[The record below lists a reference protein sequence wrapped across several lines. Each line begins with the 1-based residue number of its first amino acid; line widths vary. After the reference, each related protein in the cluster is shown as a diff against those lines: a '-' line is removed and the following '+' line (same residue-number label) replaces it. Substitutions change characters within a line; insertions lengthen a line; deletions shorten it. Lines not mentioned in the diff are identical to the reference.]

1 MNSRAGCAAAAL
13 ALASLAT
20 VAGAQARKPD
30 LEAVERAVLAGTNEL
45 RREQGKRALRG
56 HAALAK
62 AARGFADFMA
72 QREEY
77 GHEADGRTPTQRARA
92 AGYRDCMVAENIAYQ
107 YKSRGF
113 ETAELAEHLVRG
125 WANSPGHR
133 ANMLDGTA
141 VEVGIAVAYSEET
154 SRYYGVQLF
163 GRPESMRST
172 FQVGNESRSAV
183 EYRLGQESFSL
194 PARSERRHYTCA
206 ELPLVITRRGG
217 DARFAPENGDR
228 FIVTPAGKVN
238 HQRE

>member
-1 MNSRAGCAAAAL
+1 MGWAAL
-13 ALASLAT
+13 GIVLAT
-20 VAGAQARKPD
+20 AAGAQTKRPD

-45 RREQGKRALRG
+45 RREHGKAALRRN
-56 HAALAK
+56 AELAK
-62 AARGFADFMA
+62 AAQGFAGFMA

-92 AGYRDCMVAENIAYQ
+92 AGYRDCMVSENIAYQ

-113 ETAELAEHLVRG
+113 DTAELAEHLVRG

-133 ANMLDGTA
+133 ANMLDGAA
-141 VEVGIAVAYSEET
+141 VDVGIAVAYSDET

-172 FQVGNESRSAV
+172 FQVGNETRSALH
-183 EYRLGQESFSL
+183 YRLGPQSFSL
-194 PARSERRHYTCA
+194 PPRSERRHHVCA
-206 ELPLVITRRGG
+206 ELALVIPRRGG
-217 DARFAPENGDR
+217 EERFAPVHGDR
-228 FIVTPAGKVN
+228 FTVTPGGKID